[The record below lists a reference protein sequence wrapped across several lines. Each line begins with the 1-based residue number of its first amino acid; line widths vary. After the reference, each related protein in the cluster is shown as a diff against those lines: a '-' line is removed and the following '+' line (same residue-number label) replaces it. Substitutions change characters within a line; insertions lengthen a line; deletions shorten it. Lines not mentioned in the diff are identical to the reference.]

1 MSVIDALERA
11 VGGTN
16 CDDVDGHL
24 RAEGLAVADVNT
36 LSRAIHEIYC
46 GLMSDHHGPNDK
58 DREQARALL
67 RSLQNHSG

>member
-1 MSVIDALERA
+1 MSVIEALERA

-16 CDDVDGHL
+16 CDDVGGQL
-24 RAEGLAVADVNT
+24 QAEGLAVADTNS

-46 GLMSDHHGPNDK
+46 GVMADHHEPNEK

-67 RSLQNHSG
+67 GSLQRHSG